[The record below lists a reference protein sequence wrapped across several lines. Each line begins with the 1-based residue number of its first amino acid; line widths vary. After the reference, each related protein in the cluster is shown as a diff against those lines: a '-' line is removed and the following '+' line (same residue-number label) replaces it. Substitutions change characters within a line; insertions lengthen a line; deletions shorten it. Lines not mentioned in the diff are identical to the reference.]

1 MNNTEKLAQFANQQ
15 HFDDRAVEI
24 FQAVCQDAG
33 INHLPQTS
41 VKQGNCLIEVLKHNE
56 ATPEFVKNLLSYSLQ
71 KGMPLY
77 VIDHI
82 LNSDLDKDGRSLSQ
96 ELFEDYTDPFEVDSR
111 SKICKTSRQME
122 LDL

>member
-15 HFDDRAVEI
+15 HFDERVVQI
-24 FQAVCQDAG
+24 FEAVCQDAG
-33 INHLPQTS
+33 INNLSQTT
-41 VKQGNCLIEVLKHNE
+41 VGQVNCLIEVLKHNE
-56 ATPEFVKNLLSYSLQ
+56 ATPEFVKNLLGYSLQ

-82 LNSDLDKDGRSLSQ
+82 LNSDLDNDGRSLSQ
-96 ELFEDYTDPFEVDSR
+96 ELFEDHTDPFAVDSR
-111 SKICKTSRQME
+111 SRICKSSRQME

>member
-1 MNNTEKLAQFANQQ
+1 MNNTEHLSQFVQEQ
-15 HFDDRAVEI
+15 HFDERTVQI
-24 FQAVCQDAG
+24 FKAVCQDVG
-33 INHLPQTS
+33 INDLPQTT
-41 VKQGNCLIEVLKHNE
+41 VEQGNRLTEVLKHNE

-82 LNSDLDKDGRSLSQ
+82 LNSDLDKDGRTLSQ
-96 ELFEDYTDPFEVDSR
+96 ELFEDHTDPFEVGSR
-111 SKICKTSRQME
+111 PRMCKTSRQME

>member
-15 HFDDRAVEI
+15 HFDERVVQIFEAVY
-24 FQAVCQDAG
+24 QDVG
-33 INHLPQTS
+33 INNLPQTT
-41 VKQGNCLIEVLKHNE
+41 VEQGNCLTEVLKHNE
-56 ATPEFVKNLLSYSLQ
+56 ATPEFVKNLLGYSLQ

-82 LNSDLDKDGRSLSQ
+82 LNSDLDKDGRTLSQ
-96 ELFEDYTDPFEVDSR
+96 EIFEDYTDPFEVSSR
-111 SKICKTSRQME
+111 PQICKTSRQIE